1 MRNDPMQDG
10 TLERVRCGAR
20 RKDGQPCAKWPMAG
34 TNRCRLHGGA
44 APQTQKKARERILA
58 ASDHAAARLIE
69 FMNDVRVPWSVRLAA
84 TRDLLDRAGVT
95 EAQTVKVG
103 LSDDFNG
110 VLQGILDDGVLRR
123 TQKSIAPSL
132 SPLSPGGGEIPPDD
146 SPQGESGDWD
156 EHEDELSFHTED
168 TISGEVVHEV
178 TRVMRGVTP
187 DYIRE
192 EYDRT
197 RGDYGR

>member
-1 MRNDPMQDG
+1 
-10 TLERVRCGAR
+10 
-20 RKDGQPCAKWPMAG
+20 
-34 TNRCRLHGGA
+34 
-44 APQTQKKARERILA
+44 
-58 ASDHAAARLIE
+58 
-69 FMNDVRVPWSVRLAA
+69 MNDVRVPWGVRLAA

-95 EAQTVKVG
+95 ETQTVKVG

-123 TQKSIAPSL
+123 AQKSISPN
-132 SPLSPGGGEIPPDD
+132 PLSPGDGEVPDD
-146 SPQGESGDWD
+146 GRWAVDDPQGETGDWD
-156 EHEDELSFHTED
+156 DETEAELSFHTED
-168 TISGEVVHEV
+168 TIPGEVVHEV

-192 EYDRT
+192 DAAYDRT